1 MQENKSLNNAN
12 VVEEEGLDIAKIL
25 TLFFTYWKL
34 FLVSVILC
42 LGVAAFYLY
51 NAVPQYKVS
60 AKILLADKEKGSF
73 SSQADMLADFG
84 FQGTNTNVEN
94 EIEVINSMSVAR
106 GAVMNSGVYISY
118 AIPAFNDRP
127 IYKNASP
134 VLVNVDNTLLS
145 EMVAPLKLSF
155 TFSEEGVVAVG
166 YSYVNEALGVNVET
180 VEEVVNSFPY
190 VLKTVAGDVNISQN
204 KLDKPYVGKLLVTVN
219 MLEATARSYMSRL
232 SIAPVSK
239 MSSVAIMSINTP
251 VPAEGVDYLNAV
263 ITSYNDVTNEDK
275 RQIARKTENFINER
289 LDLLRVELK
298 EKEANLSD
306 FKRSNQL
313 IEPKLDATLVSQNKS
328 NYVKK
333 LEEVDMLIKSSKY
346 LNDFVNDPANDMKVI
361 PTTFGMTLDP
371 SLLALISNY
380 NKEVIVRNEILL
392 SATEN
397 NPVLKS
403 STARVQAMQEDLR
416 IALSAFD
423 ESLALQRSAISLLVE
438 SYSDRYNMSP
448 EIERELI
455 ALTREC
461 DIKSG
466 LYVMLLQKYEENALS
481 LAVTADNVR
490 CIDAP
495 VLGGLVAPNKKM
507 VILMALFMGLA
518 IPAVYVY
525 LRLVLRTQ
533 VTSVEEI
540 ARKLPVPIV
549 GIIPVVNKV
558 KKSAASVVV
567 KRNANDV
574 MAEAFRTLRTN
585 LQFVMKKSSGKVF
598 LFTSTSSGEG
608 KTFIASNM
616 AASMALL
623 GMKVLLIGGD
633 IRRPRLCEVFKFNKD
648 VEGLTSY
655 LASDVENVS
664 ILDKNI
670 IKSNVVDGL
679 DVLPAGIVPPNPA
692 ELLAKPNLDKA
703 VEYLS
708 EKYDYIIFDTAPVG
722 IVTDSMIAS
731 RVADAVVYVLRLDY
745 SHKEDVSYLNSL
757 VAEGKLENVSVV
769 VNGEDI
775 KRKKYSAGYGR
786 GKRYTGYGYGG
797 YGYGGYGYIRYGE
810 YSDAK

>member
-1 MQENKSLNNAN
+1 MQENKGLNNA
-12 VVEEEGLDIAKIL
+12 VEEEGLDIGKIL

-34 FLVSVILC
+34 FLVSVVFC
-42 LGVAAFYLY
+42 LGVAVFYLY
-51 NAVPQYKVS
+51 NAVPQYNVS

-106 GAVMNSGVYISY
+106 GAVLNSGVYISY
-118 AIPAFNDRP
+118 AIPGFNDRP
-127 IYKNASP
+127 IYKKASP
-134 VLVNVDNTLLS
+134 VLVEVDNATLS
-145 EMVAPLKLSF
+145 GMVAPLNICF
-155 TFSEEGVVAVG
+155 TFSEEGSVAVR
-166 YSYVNEALGVNVET
+166 YSCINETLGVNVET
-180 VEEVVNSFPY
+180 TDAVIKSFPY
-190 VLKTVAGDVNISQN
+190 NLETVAGVVVVKKNE
-204 KLDKPYVGKLLVTVN
+204 LDKPYVGELNVTVN
-219 MLEATARSYMSRL
+219 MLEATARSYMARL

-239 MSSVAIMSINTP
+239 MSSVAVMSINTP
-251 VPAEGVDYLNAV
+251 VPAVGIDYLNAV
-263 ITSYNDVTNEDK
+263 IASYNNVTNEDK
-275 RQIARKTENFINER
+275 RQIARKTESFINER

-298 EKEANLSD
+298 EKEANLSE
-306 FKRSNQL
+306 FKKNNQL

-466 LYVMLLQKYEENALS
+466 LYVMLLQKFEENALS

-558 KKSAASVVV
+558 KKSTASVVV

>member
-106 GAVMNSGVYISY
+106 GAVLNSGVYISY
-118 AIPAFNDRP
+118 AIPGFNDRP
-127 IYKNASP
+127 IYKKASP
-134 VLVNVDNTLLS
+134 VLVEVDNATLS
-145 EMVAPLKLSF
+145 GMVAPLNICF
-155 TFSEEGVVAVG
+155 TFSEEGSVAVR
-166 YSYVNEALGVNVET
+166 YSCINETLGVNVET
-180 VEEVVNSFPY
+180 TDAVIKSFPY
-190 VLKTVAGDVNISQN
+190 NLETVAGVVVVKKNE
-204 KLDKPYVGKLLVTVN
+204 LDKPYVGELNVTVN
-219 MLEATARSYMSRL
+219 MLEATARSYMARL

-239 MSSVAIMSINTP
+239 MSSVAVMSINTP

-461 DIKSG
+461 DI
-466 LYVMLLQKYEENALS
+466 LLQKFEENALS